1 MCKTLVWFLHLLE
14 SELGSLSTSVR
25 LDPEYFPA
33 ELVEFDA
40 YCLTRDVSR
49 RPESW
54 RRNGG
59 MDGQLRWAVTQ
70 VQPQI
75 I

>member
-1 MCKTLVWFLHLLE
+1 
-14 SELGSLSTSVR
+14 

-49 RPESW
+49 RPDTWMGYWDCCGKPKEFDH
-54 RRNGG
+54 NLVGG
-59 MDGQLRWAVTQ
+59 LEHGLIF
-70 VQPQI
+70 PYI
-75 I
+75 GNNHPN